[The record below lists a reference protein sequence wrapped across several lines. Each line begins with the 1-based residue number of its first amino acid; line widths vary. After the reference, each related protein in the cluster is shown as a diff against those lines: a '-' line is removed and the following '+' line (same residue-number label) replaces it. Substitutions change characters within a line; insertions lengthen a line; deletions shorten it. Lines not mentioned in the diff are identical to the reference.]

1 MEEVKTE
8 VVTEEEKKNKE
19 PKTTK
24 QKVIF
29 GLKIAGNVVF
39 YAIIIALFLFSLM
52 NIRGGNGKE
61 NFPNL
66 FGTGMLTIKTNSMER
81 SEDFDELP
89 EWKDYKIGQITT
101 KDLIHASTY
110 SSDKVNTDK
119 VHVGDVV
126 VFYDPNI
133 KDPETGTSGWLNTH
147 RVVYISDDLTYV
159 ITQGDRRA
167 QTDSFD
173 KTDPISTYN
182 GTLASKGYTETVM
195 ATNIKG
201 IVTSVNVGGG
211 TFFKWIQS
219 SWLFIFVLPIALLLA
234 FEIFLVVKNILAYRK
249 EKLGLADGPTP
260 EDRQRLLDEEK
271 ERLRAELLA
280 ELQAQG
286 LAPKAEEKVEPKQE
300 EVTEEKTTEEVKE
313 TESEEKEVVEEP
325 QTEDIKVEEQ
335 KEEPAV
341 QEETVESNDSKEEV
355 VEETKDDKTEEKAS
369 E

>member
-66 FGTGMLTIKTNSMER
+66 FGSGMLTIKTNSMER
-81 SEDFDELP
+81 NEDFDELS

-119 VHVGDVV
+119 VHVGDVI

-147 RVVYISDDLTYV
+147 RVVYISDDKTYV

-182 GTLASKGYTETVM
+182 GTLATKGYTETVM

-211 TFFKWIQS
+211 TFFKWVQS
-219 SWLFIFVLPIALLLA
+219 SWLWIFVLPVALLLA

-249 EKLGLADGPTP
+249 EKLGLADGATSE
-260 EDRQRLLDEEK
+260 EDKQRILEEEK

-286 LAPKAEEKVEPKQE
+286 LAPKAEENKP
-300 EVTEEKTTEEVKE
+300 EEVKE
-313 TESEEKEVVEEP
+313 TESVENNEVIEEP
-325 QTEDIKVEEQ
+325 QTEDIKEEVKVDEQ

-341 QEETVESNDSKEEV
+341 QNEAVESNDSKDEV
-355 VEETKDDKTEEKAS
+355 VEKTNEDITEEKAS

>member
-1 MEEVKTE
+1 MDEIKTE

-39 YAIIIALFLFSLM
+39 YALIIALFLFSLM

-61 NFPNL
+61 NFANL
-66 FGTGMLTIKTNSMER
+66 FGSGILTVKTDSMDRNE
-81 SEDFDELP
+81 SFEDLP
-89 EWKDYKIGQITT
+89 EWKDYKIGEITT

-110 SSDKVNTDK
+110 SSDKINTDK
-119 VHVGDVV
+119 IHVGDVV
-126 VFYDPNI
+126 VFYDSNI

-147 RVVYISDDLTYV
+147 RVVYISADETYV
-159 ITQGDRRA
+159 ITQGDKRA

-195 ATNIKG
+195 ASNIKG
-201 IVTSVNVGGG
+201 IVTSVNYGGAG
-211 TFFKWIQS
+211 FFKWVQS
-219 SWLFIFVLPIALLLA
+219 SWLWIFVFPIALLLA

-249 EKLGLADGPTP
+249 EKLGLADGATSE
-260 EDRQRLLDEEK
+260 EDKQRILEEEK

-286 LAPKAEEKVEPKQE
+286 LAPKAEEKKP
-300 EVTEEKTTEEVKE
+300 EEVKE
-313 TESEEKEVVEEP
+313 TESVENNEVVEEP
-325 QTEDIKVEEQ
+325 QTEDIKEEVKVDEQ

-341 QEETVESNDSKEEV
+341 QNEAVESNDSKDEV
-355 VEETKDDKTEEKAS
+355 VEKTNEDATEEKAS